1 MRFALALPLAV
12 FGMLLL
18 ATPALPLGVAMIY
31 GAWWVYERTGDRGAS
46 DDVLPALIFF
56 VGGGYATWLFVSA
69 AADWIRTLP

>member
-1 MRFALALPLAV
+1 MRFALALPMAV

-18 ATPALPLGVAMIY
+18 ATPALPVGLALIY

-69 AADWIRTLP
+69 VYGWLFG